1 MDRKKI
7 TSYALIGA
15 AILLAVAYV
24 GCAFSYRS
32 DCIRAENGIKAQYDQ
47 DRNNYDNMWK
57 RFREMSQVP
66 EAYAADLQKVY
77 DSVIQKRYGDTGAK
91 AAIQFITE
99 HNPNFDGSLYRQ
111 LESAIEAGR
120 TSFAAD
126 QQQLIDKRRQYENVL
141 GGTRALFVNVWFGF
155 PHIDLTKYDIVTSVQ
170 TEKAFQDKKADEIQL
185 RPQP

>member
-120 TSFAAD
+120 QAAMMAPTCSACG
-126 QQQLIDKRRQYENVL
+126 LPIVRASRR
-141 GGTRALFVNVWFGF
+141 LF
-155 PHIDLTKYDIVTSVQ
+155 
-170 TEKAFQDKKADEIQL
+170 L
-185 RPQP
+185 RSTVPG